1 MIHKTYTAYK
11 DCEYLV
17 NASWHVGKVFAI
29 YNHYILQLYKG
40 CITSQTSPTSQN
52 TLGDFTSS

>member
-17 NASWHVGKVFAI
+17 NEPVKVCKVFAI
-29 YNHYILQLYKG
+29 YNHCILQLHNG
-40 CITSQTSPTSQN
+40 CITSQTLQTYN
-52 TLGDFTSS
+52 TI